1 MLGRARHFLQRDRSS
16 CPTGRPVGLQVAGGV
31 GTSIA
36 PSVLILSNDR
46 GQDMKASRLLIAGTA
61 IVMLPLAAAVAQ
73 SPTPDPAQPAQDSQ
87 QGATFESLDKDSDGR
102 ISKSEAAVNVNV
114 TAQFSKYDLNGN
126 GFIERDE
133 VTSANGAQPDPS
145 KQ

>member
-1 MLGRARHFLQRDRSS
+1 
-16 CPTGRPVGLQVAGGV
+16 
-31 GTSIA
+31 
-36 PSVLILSNDR
+36 
-46 GQDMKASRLLIAGTA
+46 MKASRLLIAGTA
-61 IVMLPLAAAVAQ
+61 IAWLPLAAAVAQ
-73 SPTPDPAQPAQDSQ
+73 SPTPDPAQRAQDSQ
-87 QGATFESLDKDSDGR
+87 QGGATFESLDKDSDGR

>member
-1 MLGRARHFLQRDRSS
+1 
-16 CPTGRPVGLQVAGGV
+16 
-31 GTSIA
+31 
-36 PSVLILSNDR
+36 
-46 GQDMKASRLLIAGTA
+46 MKASRLLIAGTA
-61 IVMLPLAAAVAQ
+61 AALLPLAAAMAQ
-73 SPTPDPAQPAQDSQ
+73 SPTPDPAEPAQQQ

-102 ISKSEAAVNVNV
+102 ISKSEAAVNANV

-133 VTSANGAQPDPS
+133 VSSANGAQSDPN

>member
-1 MLGRARHFLQRDRSS
+1 
-16 CPTGRPVGLQVAGGV
+16 
-31 GTSIA
+31 
-36 PSVLILSNDR
+36 
-46 GQDMKASRLLIAGTA
+46 MKASRLLIAGTA
-61 IVMLPLAAAVAQ
+61 AALLPLAAAMAQ
-73 SPTPDPAQPAQDSQ
+73 SPTPDPAEPAQQ

-102 ISKSEAAVNVNV
+102 ISKSEAAVNANV

-133 VTSANGAQPDPS
+133 VSSANGAQSDPN